1 MTKNMPLMIRRIII
15 RLLFEMAIVKCP
27 KDKPEIYVATVEI
40 RCRLSTKLAT
50 LDPKRRPYS

>member
-1 MTKNMPLMIRRIII
+1 MIRRIII